1 MELLESGHSMNA
13 GWLPRWSIGGEK
25 GGGGD
30 KFRVIAG
37 LSIIMRVYEALQDFL
52 LSSDLSGKVSLSKG
66 PGLKGL
72 LFPAQT
78 QFLFQS

>member
-1 MELLESGHSMNA
+1 
-13 GWLPRWSIGGEK
+13 
-25 GGGGD
+25 
-30 KFRVIAG
+30 
-37 LSIIMRVYEALQDFL
+37 MRVYEALQDFL